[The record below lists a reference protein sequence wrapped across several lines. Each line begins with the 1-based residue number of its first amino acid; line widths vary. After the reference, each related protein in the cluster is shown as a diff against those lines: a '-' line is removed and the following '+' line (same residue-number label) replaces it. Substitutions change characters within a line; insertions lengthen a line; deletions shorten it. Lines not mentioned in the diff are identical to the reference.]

1 MGQSTGAPSRDC
13 HDLVGRFLSLIR
25 LPTRISLEE
34 RMLSWAVVFFI
45 IAIIAGIL
53 GFTGIAGAAA
63 SIAQILFFLFL
74 VLFVL
79 LLVFGR
85 RPPPA

>member
-1 MGQSTGAPSRDC
+1 MCRP
-13 HDLVGRFLSLIR
+13 RFFIIDPPFNPHHLHGV
-25 LPTRISLEE
+25 
-34 RMLSWAVVFFI
+34 MLSWALVFFI